1 MTYSKSKLL
10 GLSALLMA
18 FPIVAACE
26 PNTAEAPLETAPEV
40 GEAPTDPNQPMMPDS
55 AMEPTAGA
63 ETIAE
68 VAATDPSLTTFN
80 TAMEAA
86 GLTGALNGPGP
97 YTVFAPSDEAFD
109 ALPPETLQQLL
120 APENQNDLAALLAY
134 HVVPEE
140 LPANQLQSGSI
151 DTLAGAPL
159 TVEVDQTAQA
169 VLVNNAVVTQPNL
182 ETSNGVIHV
191 VDQVML
197 PPTAS
202 R

>member
-1 MTYSKSKLL
+1 M
-10 GLSALLMA
+10 AL
-18 FPIVAACE
+18 PVVAACN
-26 PNTAEAPLETAPEV
+26 PNAAEAPLETTPEV
-40 GEAPTDPNQPMMPDS
+40 GEAPTVPSDP
-55 AMEPTAGA
+55 AMEPTAGSG
-63 ETIAE
+63 TISE
-68 VAATDPSLTTFN
+68 VAATDPSLSTFN
-80 TAMEAA
+80 SAVEAA

-97 YTVFAPSDEAFD
+97 YTVFAPSNEAFE

-120 APENQNDLAALLAY
+120 APENQDQLTGLLAY

-140 LPANQLQSGSI
+140 LPANQLQSGSV
-151 DTLAGAPL
+151 DTLAGVPL
-159 TVEVDQTAQA
+159 TVEVDQSAQA

-182 ETSNGVIHV
+182 ETSNGIIHV